1 MISHDPTH
9 APSTAATRPTEISRG
24 LFERA
29 YARCMDL
36 GGGLEKHLLGV
47 LRQTLDTPG
56 AMNRALLAGSL
67 MDAWGAPAERCTQVA
82 TAIEYWHAA
91 SLLLDDLPC
100 MDNAS
105 ERRGESCAHTRFGEA
120 PAILGALGLINK
132 AYSLAWSAMS
142 GCGATS
148 RTLAAELIE
157 ECLGVQGILNGQAL
171 DLAFQESD
179 RTAREVLRIADG
191 KTGTLLRLTL
201 QWPALMAGVTDP
213 VRQEALH
220 QLAIAWGRVYQI
232 MDDAKDL
239 HMSARES
246 GKTAG
251 RDLLNGRPNLVVA
264 LGGALACETLQV
276 ELRRAES
283 AIATLMRE
291 ARPAAILMAR
301 QRKFEQE
308 AATLVWEAPIADI
321 PVG

>member
-1 MISHDPTH
+1 MISHDPSQT
-9 APSTAATRPTEISRG
+9 PSTAAPRSAGLPRG

-29 YARCMDL
+29 YSRSMDL
-36 GGGLEKHLLGV
+36 GGHLEKHLLGV

-56 AMNRALLAGSL
+56 AMNRALLAGGL
-67 MDAWGAPAERCTQVA
+67 MDAWGAPGERCAQVA

-100 MDNAS
+100 MDNAT

-132 AYSLAWSAMS
+132 AYALAWSAMS
-142 GCGATS
+142 ECGTKARS
-148 RTLAAELIE
+148 AAAELIE
-157 ECLGVQGILNGQAL
+157 ECLGAHGILNGQAL
-171 DLAFQESD
+171 DLAFHESD
-179 RTAREVLRIADG
+179 RTACEVLRIADG

-213 VRQEALH
+213 VRQEALRD
-220 QLAIAWGRVYQI
+220 LAIAWGRAYQI

-239 HMSARES
+239 HMSSYES

-264 LGGALACETLQV
+264 LGGALARETL
-276 ELRRAES
+276 LAEMRKAEA
-283 AIATLMRE
+283 AIATLMRD
-291 ARPAAILMAR
+291 AQPAAILMAR

-308 AATLVWEAPIADI
+308 AASLVWESPAENIAA
-321 PVG
+321 G